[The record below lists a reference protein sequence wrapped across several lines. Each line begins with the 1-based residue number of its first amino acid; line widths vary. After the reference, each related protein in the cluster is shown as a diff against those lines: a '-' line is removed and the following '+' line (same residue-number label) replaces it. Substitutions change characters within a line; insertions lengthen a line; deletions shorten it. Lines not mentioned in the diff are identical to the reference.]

1 MTARYIPQIT
11 PPVVNLNGTS
21 KEALVN
27 QHLTVINYLRVAAK
41 AMHEAFPHG
50 RDFQTISPIDGQRT
64 AFKMATD
71 QARARSVKIEELIID
86 FETLVLAI
94 DRQ

>member
-11 PPVVNLNGTS
+11 PPVVNLNGAT
-21 KEALVN
+21 KESLIN
-27 QHLTVINYLRVAAK
+27 QHLTVLHHLRIAAK

-50 RDFQTISPIDGQRT
+50 RDFQTLSPIDGQRT

-71 QARARSVKIEELIID
+71 QARARIVTIEKLIMD
-86 FETLVLAI
+86 YEALALAI
-94 DRQ
+94 SEQ